1 MFILQILTN
10 TFLFFTGMFGIILN
24 RTSILLILMCIELM
38 LLSVN
43 LNFIVFSVY
52 LDDFYGQI
60 FSLFILTIAAAE
72 SAVVVEGGGT
82 SSYQVSPSDH
92 GHISPEAGE
101 GNAVQC

>member
-72 SAVVVEGGGT
+72 SAVGLAILII
-82 SSYQVSPSDH
+82 YYRIRRKIDINQVSTLK
-92 GHISPEAGE
+92 G
-101 GNAVQC
+101 

>member
-1 MFILQILTN
+1 MFILQILIN
-10 TFLFFTGMFGIILN
+10 TILFFTGMFGIILN

-72 SAVVVEGGGT
+72 SAVGLAILIL
-82 SSYQVSPSDH
+82 YYRIRRKIDINQ
-92 GHISPEAGE
+92 ISTLKG
-101 GNAVQC
+101 